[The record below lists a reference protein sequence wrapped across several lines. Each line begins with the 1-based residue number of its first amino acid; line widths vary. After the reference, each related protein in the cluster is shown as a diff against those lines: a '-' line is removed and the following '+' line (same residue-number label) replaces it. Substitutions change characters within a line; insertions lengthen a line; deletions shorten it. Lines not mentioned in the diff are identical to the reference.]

1 MSLRSLRGLLPIAVL
16 LGIWQL
22 LGNPHS
28 LSTPAPSAWWPA
40 FRTLE
45 ASGDLWKPLRISL
58 ENFVIALVV
67 AIVLGVAL
75 GIALGASRRVSQALG
90 PLFEFLRAV
99 PAAVL
104 VPGAIIL
111 LHSNDRTAVIVIVY
125 GSIWPI
131 LLNTAAARA
140 ALPPQRLDVARSL
153 NMSWWERMRK
163 IVLPSLVP
171 EIVVGIRVAA
181 PICLVVTLLSDYLVG
196 TQGLGYILVQ
206 QQQQFQAAAA
216 FAMVA
221 VIGILGILINVL
233 LGSTE
238 RVTLR
243 RWPHGATAH

>member
-1 MSLRSLRGLLPIAVL
+1 MSLRSLRGLVPIVAL
-16 LGIWQL
+16 LGLWQL
-22 LGNPHS
+22 LGNSHS

-40 FRTLE
+40 LKTLE
-45 ASGDLWKPLRISL
+45 SAGYLWKPLRISL
-58 ENFVIALVV
+58 ENYVV
-67 AIVLGVAL
+67 ALAVAIIVGVAL
-75 GIALGASRRVSQALG
+75 GIALGASRRVTQALG
-90 PLFEFLRAV
+90 PLLEFLRAV

-111 LHSNDRTAVIVIVY
+111 LHSNNRTAVIVIVY
-125 GSIWPI
+125 GSVWPI
-131 LLNTAAARA
+131 LLNTAAARS

-153 NMSWWERMRK
+153 DMSWWERMRK

-181 PICLVVTLLSDYLVG
+181 PICLVLTLLSDYLVG
-196 TQGLGYILVQ
+196 TQGVGYVLVQ

-233 LGSTE
+233 LGSAE
-238 RVTLR
+238 RITLR
-243 RWPHGATAH
+243 RWPRGVVAD

>member
-1 MSLRSLRGLLPIAVL
+1 VSLKSLRGLVPIAVL

-22 LGNPHS
+22 LGNSHS

-40 FRTLE
+40 LKTVE
-45 ASGDLWKPLRISL
+45 QSGALWKALRISL
-58 ENFVIALVV
+58 ENYVIALVV
-67 AIVLGVAL
+67 ATLLGVSL
-75 GIALGASRRVSQALG
+75 GIALGASRRVTQALG
-90 PLFEFLRAV
+90 PLLEFLRAV

-111 LHSNDRTAVIVIVY
+111 LHSNNRTAVIVVVY
-125 GSIWPI
+125 GSVWPI
-131 LLNTAAARA
+131 LLNTAAARS

-153 NMSWWERMRK
+153 DMSWWERMRK

-181 PICLVVTLLSDYLVG
+181 PICLVVTLLADYLVG

-206 QQQQFQAAAA
+206 TQQQFEAAEA
-216 FAMVA
+216 FAMIA

-233 LGSTE
+233 LGSAE
-238 RVTLR
+238 RVALR
-243 RWPHGATAH
+243 RWPRGAVAE